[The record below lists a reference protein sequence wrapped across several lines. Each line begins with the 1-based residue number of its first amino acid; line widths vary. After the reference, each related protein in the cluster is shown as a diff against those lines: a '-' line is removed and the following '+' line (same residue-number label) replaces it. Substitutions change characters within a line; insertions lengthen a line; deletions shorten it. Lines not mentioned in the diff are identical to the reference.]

1 MNPRSSF
8 CSNWKVLECIFH
20 ESGSDSNGKANEGN
34 CSYYKI
40 KAESVASRAMTKSQE
55 NGTPSDA
62 CPWTPPTTT
71 HFRSRSAAHLA
82 RRTDSHF
89 PSPLFQLSVN
99 GRFEKMSTALWA
111 WLSVGPF
118 LHFHYVEM
126 RFVELETFHSA
137 ATSYFFSP
145 CEFSFSRHT
154 FPFSKAFREGVGNVL
169 CLNSFSLDGRLS
181 FPFLSP
187 STLHPTQKKQKKK
200 KTQKPGSNMSLA
212 FGLMG

>member
-1 MNPRSSF
+1 MLRAGQWRKARRTARPATH
-8 CSNWKVLECIFH
+8 VL
-20 ESGSDSNGKANEGN
+20 GL
-34 CSYYKI
+34 
-40 KAESVASRAMTKSQE
+40 R
-55 NGTPSDA
+55 P
-62 CPWTPPTTT
+62 PPPT
-71 HFRSRSAAHLA
+71 SAHAPQAHLA
-82 RRTDSHF
+82 RRTDTHF

-169 CLNSFSLDGRLS
+169 CLNSFSLDVRLS

-187 STLHPTQKKQKKK
+187 STLHPTQKKTK